1 MNIEELLDKYFEGET
16 TCEEERQ
23 LRQYFTQGMVPG
35 HLEVYRPMFAF
46 FDEEKK
52 SLKRLPSAKVVNR
65 TITSFRRH
73 LIYGFSGLAASMLII
88 LAIAGVARYFNP
100 TPGNYVI
107 IDGECYTSTKL
118 VHEEALAAFQ
128 EVRLS
133 EDEVFATLFSE

>member
-1 MNIEELLDKYFEGET
+1 MNIEELVNKYFEGKT

-23 LRQYFTQGMVPG
+23 LRQYFTEGMVPE

-46 FDEEKK
+46 FNKENQKHNAAAPAQTI
-52 SLKRLPSAKVVNR
+52 RKV
-65 TITSFRRH
+65 SFHRR
-73 LIYGFSGLAASMLII
+73 LIYGFSGLAACMLII
-88 LAIAGVARYFNP
+88 LAIAGIARYFNP
-100 TPGNYVI
+100 TPESYVI
-107 IDGECYTSTKL
+107 IDGECYTNAEL